1 MIVLAKERL
10 WRICKV
16 GACSRV
22 SSGFKLWHKLAW
34 CGKKECGK
42 SYLGSRSKRNPCTS
56 QPVLRAVRQSHKDT
70 DVPHKIWKMIIA
82 INMLLSMCYPWTC
95 FLGLEK
101 REKMTTI
108 PLSGVLKSNSKS
120 FTYVVRKQYA
130 DVSFLKS
137 RSEKMYAEQSSTFFA
152 WQSSPSINII
162 IIN

>member
-56 QPVLRAVRQSHKDT
+56 QLVLRAVRQSHKDV

-82 INMLLSMCYPWTC
+82 MNMLYPR
-95 FLGLEK
+95 GVLEHVSWDLK
-101 REKMTTI
+101 REKRWHL
-108 PLSGVLKSNSKS
+108 PLSGVRDDVPKKAAVLLDFVQITPLPPIWTT
-120 FTYVVRKQYA
+120 FT
-130 DVSFLKS
+130 
-137 RSEKMYAEQSSTFFA
+137 TFFERQKRRFK
-152 WQSSPSINII
+152 WHSK
-162 IIN
+162 